1 MENRSPTTL
10 PTAPVRLAGQSIV
23 LREWDEEDVP
33 ALIEMYDDPEI
44 SRWTPVPSPF
54 DLTAAREYLGRAR
67 EARVAGR
74 RMQLA
79 ITAEG
84 GQPQGEVLLFQDDL
98 DDRDIELA
106 YGVGPRYRRRGLASA
121 AVVVATEYA
130 VRHLGARRVLL
141 RIEAENAPSAAVA
154 RAAGF
159 VPGADE
165 LVAREA
171 KGRRVLLRTWCH
183 GNGAPAS

>member
-1 MENRSPTTL
+1 M
-10 PTAPVRLAGQSIV
+10 PTAPVRLAGRGIV
-23 LREWDEEDVP
+23 LREWDEEDIPTLV
-33 ALIEMYDDPEI
+33 EMYDDPEI

-54 DLTAAREYLGRAR
+54 DVDAAREYLGRAR
-67 EARVAGR
+67 KARSEGR
-74 RMQLA
+74 CMQLA
-79 ITAEG
+79 ITADG
-84 GQPQGEVLLFQDDL
+84 GQPQGEVLLFQDDQDDK

-130 VRHLGARRVLL
+130 VQHLAARRVIL
-141 RIEAENAPSAAVA
+141 RIEVENAPSAAVA
-154 RAAGF
+154 RSAGF
-159 VPGADE
+159 VPTADE

-183 GNGAPAS
+183 GNGEPGS